1 MNSTEETG
9 TATALS
15 MGIFERGLE
24 TVRES
29 VSDAH
34 QSVQICKN

>member
-1 MNSTEETG
+1 MNGTEEIG

-24 TVRES
+24 TIWES

-34 QSVQICKN
+34 ESVQVCTN